1 LKVRFVKA
9 YFLGKGLDS
18 SSHLSFFK
26 MNVSASLRDDL
37 DMKDVP
43 ASWGLF
49 NDIRWV
55 GLLLV
60 LGLLL
65 PALATPAGAQI
76 SQDRNGQQRG
86 NSSAQGTLPGQQQSS
101 PVGNLPDWAEPSQ
114 HQGKNLS
121 SGDVDPRAPDPPG
134 NPSRI
139 PVDGGVALLA
149 AAGAGYAVRKLN
161 EEDEDDP
168 PA

>member
-1 LKVRFVKA
+1 
-9 YFLGKGLDS
+9 
-18 SSHLSFFK
+18 
-26 MNVSASLRDDL
+26 
-37 DMKDVP
+37 MKD
-43 ASWGLF
+43 ALTSRGLLSGV
-49 NDIRWV
+49 RWY
-55 GLLLV
+55 GLLLI
-60 LGLLL
+60 LGMFL
-65 PALATPAGAQI
+65 PALGTPAKAQVY
-76 SQDRNGQQRG
+76 QDRNGQNQRG
-86 NSSAQGTLPGQQQSS
+86 SESAQEKLPGQGQSS
-101 PVGNLPDWAEPSQ
+101 PVGSPTNLPDWAEPSQ

>member
-1 LKVRFVKA
+1 
-9 YFLGKGLDS
+9 
-18 SSHLSFFK
+18 
-26 MNVSASLRDDL
+26 MNASASLRDDP
-37 DMKDVP
+37 DMNDAL
-43 ASWGLF
+43 ASRGLLSGV
-49 NDIRWV
+49 RWF

-65 PALATPAGAQI
+65 PALTTTATAQI
-76 SQDRNGQQRG
+76 YQERNSQSQRG
-86 NSSAQGTLPGQQQSS
+86 SESMQEKLPGQGQSS
-101 PVGNLPDWAEPSQ
+101 PVGSPTNLPDWAEPSQ
-114 HQGKNLS
+114 HQGSNLS
-121 SGDVDPRAPDPPG
+121 SGEVDPRAPDPPG

-139 PVDGGVALLA
+139 PVDGGIALLA